1 MPKIF
6 SLLLLLLLQTAALAA
21 TTRPAVTAVTV
32 HAGER
37 QTFGG
42 FGSSI
47 ANFNGHYEKLP
58 IRYRQTLAKGIWTD
72 LNFTI
77 LRLWMQ
83 TYEYSPAP
91 GQRDLTVFRKQY
103 LDSGIIAD
111 AREAGVKTL
120 LLAPDNL
127 PPYMRQTNPD
137 GTIQLKASE
146 AANYAK
152 LLADFIAQL
161 KKEHGLTI
169 DVTGIQNEPSDEQAI
184 KPQEMAA
191 IVAQLRV
198 ELDER
203 GFKNTKIIA
212 TENANTSSLFIDELK
227 VLKGHPAAWKTL
239 AGIASHSY
247 NMAATEEAG
256 AFSVGKEYWMTE
268 ASEGGPE
275 LKGDT
280 RRAAA
285 TAARFLNDV
294 NHRVTHWVHFLA
306 YENVRKDDN
315 GTCILNFTNDPPAIE
330 VLLKWH
336 AFKMLSETFQVG
348 AKFRHCTSDA
358 EGEMTWTYGQKPHIT
373 VATAKNPDGSWAIG
387 AVNFS
392 ADDFTKFN
400 MWGDDKWKR
409 EQGGKTPAA
418 WRTVQVDI
426 AELKDAPRTQFVAT
440 YLHEDGTTQ
449 NLDVSLEKG
458 RLSFVIGPMQVV
470 TLRSK

>member
-1 MPKIF
+1 MSSFF
-6 SLLLLLLLQTAALAA
+6 SLLVVLLLQTAAAA
-21 TTRPAVTAVTV
+21 VTTRPAATAVTV
-32 HAGER
+32 HPGER

-58 IRYRQTLAKGIWTD
+58 PEFRQQLAKKVWTD
-72 LNFTI
+72 LNFSI

-83 TYEYSPAP
+83 TFEYSPEP
-91 GQRDLTVFRKQY
+91 GQRDLTVFRRQY
-103 LDSGIIAD
+103 IDSGIIAD
-111 AREAGVKTL
+111 ARKAGVKTL

-127 PPYMRQTNPD
+127 PPYMRQTNAD
-137 GTIQLKASE
+137 GTIQLRASE
-146 AANYAK
+146 AKNYAI
-152 LLADFIAQL
+152 LLADFITQL

-184 KPQEMAA
+184 KPSEMAE
-191 IVAQLRV
+191 IVAQLRI

-203 GFKNTKIIA
+203 GVKQTKIIA

-227 VLKGHPAAWKTL
+227 VLKAHPAAWNAL

-247 NMAATEEAG
+247 NMASTEEAG

-275 LKGDT
+275 LPNDT

-294 NHRVTHWVHFLA
+294 NHRVTHWIHFLA

-336 AFKMLSETFQVG
+336 AFKMLSETFEVG
-348 AKFRHCTSDA
+348 ARFRHCTSDT

-373 VATAKNPDGSWAIG
+373 VAVAKNPDSSWAIG

-400 MWGDDKWKR
+400 MWGDEKWKR

-418 WRTVQVDI
+418 WRTVQIDI
-426 AELKDAPRTQFVAT
+426 AELRGQPPLKFVAT
-440 YLHEDGTTQ
+440 YLQNDGSTER
-449 NLDVSLEKG
+449 LDVSSQDG
-458 RLSFVIGPMQVV
+458 RLSFVISPMQVV